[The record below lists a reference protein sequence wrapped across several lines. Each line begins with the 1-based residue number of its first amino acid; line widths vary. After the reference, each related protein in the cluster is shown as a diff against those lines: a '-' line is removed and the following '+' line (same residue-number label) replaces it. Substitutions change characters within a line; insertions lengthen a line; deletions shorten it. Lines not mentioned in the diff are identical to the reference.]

1 MLTFKVTSLSSFSMA
16 DYDTH
21 VIKNMLQALPK
32 AAYTS
37 INSSDRFLI
46 TRGHA
51 ERIMRV
57 THIKDHRDLL
67 DEFTYWNTQL
77 KSEQREQHGKGNDFC
92 EISTGP
98 IGGTFYIS
106 IYRMSE
112 TESVY
117 LTLMHDTD
125 QVMMDIQLPEDR

>member
-16 DYDTH
+16 DYDTN
-21 VIKNMLQALPK
+21 VIKNMLEALPK
-32 AAYTS
+32 AAYSS
-37 INSSDRFLI
+37 ISSSDRFLI
-46 TRGHA
+46 TREHA

-57 THIKDHRDLL
+57 THIKDHKDLL
-67 DEFTYWNTQL
+67 DEFLHWNTQL

-92 EISTGP
+92 EISTGLV
-98 IGGTFYIS
+98 GGTFYIS
-106 IYRMSE
+106 IYRMSQ

-125 QVMMDIQLPEDR
+125 QFMMDIQLPEDR